1 MPEVKRTS
9 ILEAAD
15 RLATELKALPAD
27 ERRDKAL
34 YHLQRLQLS
43 VNASHSEAVRFAAFT
58 VNKLVHDAEV
68 ELTPDLFRDFCSA
81 CDDVHAYLNELI
93 EEKEVAKRRQA
104 EREKQE
110 AMARLRPSASSGAAS
125 SRGGGG
131 DFSWKSAAGLAVGVV
146 GLGIYY
152 WRQLTR

>member
-58 VNKLVHDAEV
+58 VNKLVHDTAAQWGARVTGAMETLKH
-68 ELTPDLFRDFCSA
+68 ELHENGHEF
-81 CDDVHAYLNELI
+81 
-93 EEKEVAKRRQA
+93 
-104 EREKQE
+104 
-110 AMARLRPSASSGAAS
+110 
-125 SRGGGG
+125 
-131 DFSWKSAAGLAVGVV
+131 
-146 GLGIYY
+146 
-152 WRQLTR
+152 

>member
-1 MPEVKRTS
+1 MAAPMSIDEVIKRTKA
-9 ILEAAD
+9 IENL
-15 RLATELKALPAD
+15 LAKLGGKGRGLYAKMDAIKDQLD
-27 ERRDKAL
+27 ERKQKRIRFIAT
-34 YHLQRLQLS
+34 
-43 VNASHSEAVRFAAFT
+43 VR
-58 VNKLVHDAEV
+58 NKLVHDAEV

>member
-58 VNKLVHDAEV
+58 VNKLVHDAAAEWGARV
-68 ELTPDLFRDFCSA
+68 TSAMETLKRELHENGHEF
-81 CDDVHAYLNELI
+81 
-93 EEKEVAKRRQA
+93 
-104 EREKQE
+104 
-110 AMARLRPSASSGAAS
+110 
-125 SRGGGG
+125 
-131 DFSWKSAAGLAVGVV
+131 
-146 GLGIYY
+146 
-152 WRQLTR
+152 